1 MVENLVS
8 GHDETVIKMRDSIES
23 ILTVDSKRLRR
34 TAATGS
40 GCGGFGIFSDN
51 VGKVITPRHNT
62 GLVNKGQYLQMTLTL
77 AVENRIPS
85 SHMR

>member
-8 GHDETVIKMRDSIES
+8 GHDETVINMRDNIES
-23 ILTVDSKRLRR
+23 ILAVDSKRLRR
-34 TAATGS
+34 TAATGPS
-40 GCGGFGIFSDN
+40 CGGFGIFSDN
-51 VGKVITPRHNT
+51 VGKVVTPRHNT

-85 SHMR
+85 THMR